1 MCTITNYLKASMVI
15 CLQKDRG
22 MKASLYCSEPP
33 GCICEKC
40 LYHWSGRCPYGSCY
54 DDLRAKINPY
64 DKAHPGEPPRT
75 SWSSWREDQA
85 AWCRGGIFYQS
96 HDCDKFVEYTGSTV
110 KECLEANVQ
119 IYQDG
124 YIHCS
129 LVESV
134 GCEECM
140 RRFEGKQAKKEEE
153 EVAKKTYWTKC
164 GHEFEKNSTATVT
177 GFEIPDSNERIIS
190 GICAACPFPVEV
202 TEGWGENKKH
212 VRWECRA
219 GSQPPN
225 HKTEWAGNLDDKN
238 TIQIN
243 SLDYNLLEEIREY
256 CEAHPDL
263 GAGYNTDH
271 LADCRRTLSV
281 CCSPNKKGITAKHEL
296 IEKFF
301 QDDRITQVRNLL
313 STLIGKEIRTHYN
326 TGGIVTNVI
335 GPHNAYGPGSWT
347 INYTEDG
354 KKRKNPCIINSIKV
368 ENGIITCDGK
378 PLQIIEPKKD
388 DETCEESQKNTG
400 SGSCVPGAQ
409 EIIATSNADKP
420 AAMTARDSSDTE
432 AESCA
437 NCQVDKEFCQEHQA
451 CIRVG
456 LRPDE
461 CVCVNWIGEAEENEV
476 MKNEN
481 ACPYGKLSCDCRC
494 INSIDGH
501 IVCDAIR
508 RKDWDRYHY
517 VKEMQGKVHC
527 DIFDKL
533 AAEIIAEKNEER
545 LERQKNAAFLTKNVT
560 KTDEVVTFDYSTV
573 DEETGAFLQ
582 ERANNIILTKNA
594 AAYVI
599 GKELKEAQQKLSS
612 HDKTKGT
619 FIKWVKSLDFSDET
633 AYNYMNLY
641 SFLSKQFGNIDEITN
656 AKSFLELPA
665 KLQYAVSK
673 PSARPELQ
681 QAVLAGDIK
690 THKEYKELE
699 ERLREAEA
707 RANEAVRL
715 KYQADS
721 AKIKA
726 ESEFKKLSSE
736 SANHIKDNLKTIREL
751 NQQLDQAKRN
761 SDPAKIQELGQIISD
776 KQREIDD
783 LRQQLKDK
791 PIEATASRVVEKLPD
806 DVQEYLSSV
815 YDTMRHMQNFAKV
828 NQVLNL
834 IVGLSTDELQS
845 WAMMMNNRKAVGDD
859 EESETLE
866 LLGMAIQSL
875 EDMKEDYE
883 SRGCE

>member
-1 MCTITNYLKASMVI
+1 
-15 CLQKDRG
+15 
-22 MKASLYCSEPP
+22 MKPSLYCSEPP

-40 LYHWSGRCPYGSCY
+40 FYYWSSRCPHGSCY

-75 SWSSWREDQA
+75 YWSDWKEDQA
-85 AWCRGGIFYQS
+85 AWCRGGTVYQT
-96 HDCDKFVEYTGSTV
+96 HECDKFVKYEGSTV
-110 KECLEANVQ
+110 KECLEGLVQ
-119 IYQDG
+119 VYQDG
-124 YIHCS
+124 YVQCS

-140 RRFEGKQAKKEEE
+140 RRFEGKQAKNEEE
-153 EVAKKTYWTKC
+153 EVAKRTYWTKC

-177 GFEIPDSNERIIS
+177 GFKIPDSNERIIS

-400 SGSCVPGAQ
+400 SVSCVAGTQ
-409 EIIATSNADKP
+409 EDSVTSNVDKP
-420 AAMTARDSSDTE
+420 TVTTAQDSNDTKIQT
-432 AESCA
+432 CA
-437 NCQVDKEFCQEHQA
+437 TCQANKEDCQPYQA
-451 CIRVG
+451 CMSEG
-456 LRPDE
+456 LDPEE
-461 CVCVNWIGEAEENEV
+461 CVCNNWSGKAEGNEMIDNTRKTAEN
-476 MKNEN
+476 
-481 ACPYGKLSCDCRC
+481 D
-494 INSIDGH
+494 D
-501 IVCDAIR
+501 
-508 RKDWDRYHY
+508 
-517 VKEMQGKVHC
+517 
-527 DIFDKL
+527 
-533 AAEIIAEKNEER
+533 
-545 LERQKNAAFLTKNVT
+545 FLPENVT
-560 KTDEVVTFDYSTV
+560 KNDEIVTFDYSSV

-582 ERANNIILTKNA
+582 EKA
-594 AAYVI
+594 ARIMEIRFKSIVAI
-599 GKELKEAQQKLSS
+599 GKELKEVQSKLAN
-612 HDKTKGT
+612 HYQGT
-619 FIKWVKSLDFSDET
+619 FQKWVQSIGITPRT
-633 AYNYMNLY
+633 AYNYINGFDY
-641 SFLSKQFGNIDEITN
+641 VVKNFHNIEDADSIQP
-656 AKSFLELPA
+656 SILF
-665 KLQYAVSK
+665 AVSK

-699 ERLREAEA
+699 ERLHEAEA

-736 SANHIKDNLKTIREL
+736 SANHIKANLKTIREL

-791 PIEATASRVVEKLPD
+791 PIEATATRVVEKLPD

-815 YDTMRHMQNFAKV
+815 DTTIHHMQNYAKV

-834 IVGLSTDELQS
+834 VVGLSTEEMQS

-859 EESETLE
+859 DESETLE
-866 LLGMAIQSL
+866 LLAMAIQSL
-875 EDMKEDYE
+875 QDMMDDYE
-883 SRGCE
+883 SGRCE